1 MVNLEHTQKTLE
13 KFRDYVIQQS
23 RSNLSKSDK
32 NVSKKLYN
40 EIKGNVKV
48 SPNSFQLGFEMPI
61 YGQFQDKGVKGK
73 FSSFKAP
80 NSPFK
85 FGTGTGLKGGLTRGI
100 EKWVQAK
107 RFQFKDKKTGK
118 FMTYKNTAFLI
129 SRSIYRTGL
138 RPSLFFTKPFE
149 AGYKKYIDEDLIN
162 QFALDVEDLMQYTL
176 KDIK

>member
-40 EIKGNVKV
+40 EIKSDLKV
-48 SPNSFQLGFEMPI
+48 SPNSFQLSFNMPI
-61 YGQFQDKGVKGK
+61 YGLFQDKGVKGK
-73 FSSFKAP
+73 FSSTKAP

-85 FGTGTGLKGGLTRGI
+85 FGSGTGQKGGLTKGI
-100 EKWVQAK
+100 EKWVQTK
-107 RFQFKDKKTGK
+107 GFQFRDKKTGR
-118 FMTYKNTAFLI
+118 FISYKNTAFLI
-129 SRSIYRTGL
+129 SRSIYSTGI

-149 AGYKKYIDEDLIN
+149 SGYKKYIDEYLIKE
-162 QFALDVEDLMQYTL
+162 FALDAEVLMQYTL